1 VYYIII
7 LPYCQ
12 TFKSIEVIFHI
23 MINDK
28 NEEKDK
34 NNNIDDIINL
44 LNGEEEIIKVT
55 PDDPW

>member
-1 VYYIII
+1 
-7 LPYCQ
+7 
-12 TFKSIEVIFHI
+12 